1 MLKNLIAKIVSC
13 FPEGRNA
20 TVAEF
25 GPTSAILVD
34 TLEDT
39 IESRQCKVMN
49 RIVEECE
56 QVKEKV
62 IKEEVRKQLFAMY
75 NLNEQK
81 LREDHRMH
89 ALYNRGYP
97 PKFEIMLVDAILKKM
112 VEEVLKCMPT

>member
-75 NLNEQK
+75 NIDEQALK
-81 LREDHRMH
+81 EEHHRNT
-89 ALYNRGYP
+89 AYGGYP